1 MRWSRRRTIA
11 VVAVG
16 LLVIVLVVQQLAL
29 HDLRRL
35 ESAYIAAREPTA
47 CATQGLLPGAFSED
61 QSELP
66 ETVLELVTG
75 AYRETLELDRLYRR
89 NDHVRVPLP
98 ALRRSE
104 AAIGDALR
112 AQVAL
117 YEAMV
122 NDPEASEAKL
132 HILGLANT
140 RAERELGR
148 ARRQLLASE
157 TAAWNRRFICDHPV

>member
-1 MRWSRRRTIA
+1 VRIITAIA
-11 VVAVG
+11 GG
-16 LLVIVLVVQQLAL
+16 LLVVVFVLQQVAL
-29 HDLRRL
+29 RDLRGL
-35 ESAYIAAREPTA
+35 EAAYIAAREPTA
-47 CATQGLLPGAFSED
+47 CATQGLLPSAFSED

-75 AYRETLELDRLYRR
+75 AYRQTVQLDRRYHDE
-89 NDHVRVPLP
+89 DHVRVPLP

-104 AAIGDALR
+104 AAIGEALR

-117 YEAMV
+117 YDAMV
-122 NDPEASEAKL
+122 DDPKASEAKL

-148 ARRQLLASE
+148 SRRILLASP
-157 TAAWNRRFICDHPV
+157 TAEWKRRFICDHEV